1 MSAPAASGGGE
12 DVRILREQLSSLQ
25 ALLALS
31 MRMTDTEDEQQIL
44 RLTGTAVPSLACCR
58 LLGAFLIDDGWRL
71 ASADTAAVD
80 MLADVETQLA
90 VVGPA
95 GGAITVGSD
104 RWGWAFSLRSLGA
117 HFGYLAVSA
126 DAAPAPG
133 EQFLLR
139 VLAQQAG
146 VTLANARLH
155 ARQRRQAV
163 ELLATNT
170 RLAGTLSALERSIAI
185 HDRLTRAAVAGEGQ
199 EGIAQAVH
207 ELTGFAVAVE
217 DRHGNL
223 RAWAGP
229 EPVDPYVKESPG
241 HREEVVRR
249 AIRAGA
255 PIRHDGRLLAV
266 ARPRDDIIGV
276 LALVD
281 PDELAG
287 DEARLAIEHG
297 ATVLAME
304 LARLGSIAEA
314 ELRLRR
320 DLVEEL
326 LAGTDATSAIARAEA
341 LGYDLERPHRVV
353 VVEAAPEPPD
363 STALFHAVRRAA
375 RDCGVGTM
383 LITRGPVVVVLADTD
398 RPWGAFRSAVEREL
412 RDVRC
417 RVGVGGR
424 CSHVGDL
431 PRSHEEALLALR
443 VQALA
448 GGCDQATVFDELGIY
463 RLFARLDDL
472 DEIERFAHRWLGAL
486 IAYDTHKDAS
496 ELVTTL
502 GQYLDCGGNYDTTAH
517 ALSVHRST
525 LKYRLQRIRE
535 LSGHDLASPETQ
547 FNLQL
552 AVRGWRMLNIV
563 RGQPTQP

>member
-1 MSAPAASGGGE
+1 
-12 DVRILREQLSSLQ
+12 
-25 ALLALS
+25 
-31 MRMTDTEDEQQIL
+31 
-44 RLTGTAVPSLACCR
+44 
-58 LLGAFLIDDGWRL
+58 
-71 ASADTAAVD
+71 
-80 MLADVETQLA
+80 
-90 VVGPA
+90 
-95 GGAITVGSD
+95 
-104 RWGWAFSLRSLGA
+104 
-117 HFGYLAVSA
+117 VSA
-126 DAAPAPG
+126 DAEPTTG

-155 ARQRRQAV
+155 ARQRRQAA
-163 ELLATNT
+163 ELLATNN

-185 HDRLTRAAVAGEGQ
+185 HDRLTRVAVAGEGQ

-229 EPVDPYVKESPG
+229 NPPDPYVKESPD
-241 HREEVVRR
+241 HREEVVTR
-249 AIRAGA
+249 AIQAGT

-266 ARPRDDIIGV
+266 ARPRDDIIGI
-276 LALVD
+276 LALID

-320 DLVEEL
+320 DLVDEL
-326 LAGTDATSAIARAEA
+326 LAGTDEVSAIARAEA

-353 VVEAAPEPPD
+353 VVEAVPDPPD
-363 STALFHAVRRAA
+363 RTALFHAVRRAA

-383 LITRGPVVVVLADTD
+383 LITRGPTVVVLADTE
-398 RPWGAFRSAVEREL
+398 RPWEAFRLTVEREL
-412 RDVRC
+412 RGGRC
-417 RVGVGGR
+417 RVGMGGR
-424 CSHVGDL
+424 CTRVADL
-431 PRSHEEALLALR
+431 PRSYKEAVLALR

-448 GGCDQATVFDELGIY
+448 EGHEQATAFDELGVY
-463 RLFARLDDL
+463 RLFAGLDDL
-472 DEIERFAHRWLGAL
+472 DEIERFAQSWLGEL
-486 IAYDTHKDAS
+486 IGYDTNKDAS

-502 GQYLDCGGNYDTTAH
+502 GQYLDCGGNYDATAH

-535 LSGHDLASPETQ
+535 VSGHDLALPETQ

-552 AVRGWRMLNIV
+552 AFRAWRMLSIV
-563 RGQPTQP
+563 RGQSTQP